1 MKTRWYIPLLAACIV
16 CGVIFGV
23 LQGRELGR
31 KEDIRQM
38 AQTSAASACEEFAEY
53 QTKGYRTKGYRS
65 SYWYGVAEF
74 RAFQTAYHTLTEG
87 TNKATNFTFC
97 NEVYGSLVLEP
108 EKSRKHMEE
117 IVAVMEILAA
127 DVEDDTGYARMGDL
141 RHRLSK

>member
-23 LQGRELGR
+23 LHGRESGGR
-31 KEDIRQM
+31 ENIRQM

-53 QTKGYRTKGYRS
+53 QRKGHDS
-65 SYWYGVAEF
+65 NYWYGVAEF
-74 RAFQTAYHTLTEG
+74 RAFQMAYHMLVED
-87 TNKATNFTFC
+87 TNKAPNFTFC

-127 DVEDDTGYARMGDL
+127 DVEDDTGYARMDEL

>member
-1 MKTRWYIPLLAACIV
+1 MKKRWYIPLLAACIV

-31 KEDIRQM
+31 KEAIRQM

-53 QTKGYRTKGYRS
+53 QRKGHDS
-65 SYWYGVAEF
+65 NYWYGVAEF
-74 RAFQTAYHTLTEG
+74 RAFQMAYHMLTEG
-87 TNKATNFTFC
+87 TNKAANYTFC

-117 IVAVMEILAA
+117 IVAGMEILSAN
-127 DVEDDTGYARMGDL
+127 VEDDAGYARMGDL